1 MRNTK
6 LLSCFGAMAL
16 AIGVFSLPLS
26 ARAGNWS
33 VNIGVPVV
41 LAPAPAPAAVYNAP
55 VVPVATVVQSAPVVY
70 PYVSGFIVSGHSAPR
85 YHRGKYHG
93 HRGYHREHR

>member
-26 ARAGNWS
+26 ASAGNWS

-41 LAPAPAPAAVYNAP
+41 LAPAPAAVYNAP